1 MQSKKYFIRYDGRA
15 FAINTQSL
23 IDYCLVSEDK
33 TIRDSE
39 ITEGYE
45 KLSDDEDTLTLTSR
59 VIRENTGASNPQNDM
74 ITYDVVKMFLS
85 IVLSQ
90 NDEDNP
96 FENLSFAIAFNTLVE
111 MGFLYEINT
120 VNE

>member
-1 MQSKKYFIRYDGRA
+1 MQTKKYFIKYDGRA
-15 FAINTQSL
+15 FAVNTQAL

-45 KLSDDEDTLTLTSR
+45 KLSEDEDTLTLTSR
-59 VIRENTGASNPQNDM
+59 VIRENAGASNPQNDM

-90 NDEDNP
+90 NDEDAP
-96 FENLSFAIAFNTLVE
+96 FENLSFAIAFNTLVD
-111 MGFLYEINT
+111 MGFLHEI
-120 VNE
+120 EIEE

>member
-1 MQSKKYFIRYDGRA
+1 MQNKKYFIRYDGRA
-15 FAINTQSL
+15 FAINTQAL

-45 KLSDDEDTLTLTSR
+45 KLSEDEDTLTLTSR
-59 VIRENTGASNPQNDM
+59 VIRENSGASNPQNDM

-90 NDEDNP
+90 NDEDSP

-111 MGFLYEINT
+111 MGFLYEIET
-120 VNE
+120 YNE

>member
-1 MQSKKYFIRYDGRA
+1 MQTKKYFIKYDGRV
-15 FAINTQSL
+15 FAVNTQAL

-45 KLSDDEDTLTLTSR
+45 KLSEDEDTLTLTSR
-59 VIRENTGASNPQNDM
+59 VIRENAGASNPQNDM

-85 IVLSQ
+85 VVLSQ
-90 NDEDNP
+90 NDEDVP
-96 FENLSFAIAFNTLVE
+96 FQNLSFAIAFNTLVD
-111 MGFLYEINT
+111 MGFLHEIAT
-120 VNE
+120 DVE

>member
-1 MQSKKYFIRYDGRA
+1 MSKKAYYIKYGDKA
-15 FAINTQSL
+15 FVFNTQAL

-33 TIRDSE
+33 MIRDNE

-45 KLSDDEDTLTLTSR
+45 RLDDTDVLTLTSR
-59 VIRENTGASNPQNDM
+59 VIRENSGASNPQNDM

-90 NDEDNP
+90 GDEDSP
-96 FENLSFAIAFNTLVE
+96 FQNISFVLAFNTLVN
-111 MGFLYEINT
+111 MGFLYEVEIT
-120 VNE
+120 D